1 MIRLDDLLAPFEC
14 VRKVGDGRYMGR
26 CPSHAD
32 RVASLS
38 ISIGRD
44 GRYLL
49 HDFAG
54 CATTDVL
61 AAASPPLSWA
71 ELMLADR
78 PSRRWRR

>member
-1 MIRLDDLLAPFEC
+1 MIRLDGLLAPSEC
-14 VRKVGDGRYMGR
+14 VRKVGDGRYMAR

-54 CATTDVL
+54 CAMTGVL
-61 AAASPPLSWA
+61 ATACPSLSWA
-71 ELMLADR
+71 DLMPADR
-78 PSRRWRR
+78 PSRR